1 MWLHLFLVDHTEL
14 FLKTAMRSKGVQA
27 MEIQS
32 ILSNQ
37 DIHLN
42 AHVQFVLL
50 IFFPYN
56 YKGLVSTSSTTLI
69 LACLFSA
76 LPISKV

>member
-1 MWLHLFLVDHTEL
+1 
-14 FLKTAMRSKGVQA
+14 

-42 AHVQFVLL
+42 ANVQFVLL

>member
-1 MWLHLFLVDHTEL
+1 
-14 FLKTAMRSKGVQA
+14 

-76 LPISKV
+76 LPVSKV